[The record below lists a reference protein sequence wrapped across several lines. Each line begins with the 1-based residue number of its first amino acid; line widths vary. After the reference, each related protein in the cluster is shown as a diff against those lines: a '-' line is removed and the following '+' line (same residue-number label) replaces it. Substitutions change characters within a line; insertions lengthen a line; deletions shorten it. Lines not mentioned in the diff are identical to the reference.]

1 MGLEPID
8 NGTIDVGET
17 VRVGYYSQ
25 EGIQFDDQMKVI
37 DVVQERAEVI
47 HLSDGRQFTASQFL
61 QYFLFSPEKQH
72 SYVYKLSG
80 GEKRRLYL
88 CTVLMTNPNFLILDE
103 PTNDLDIV
111 TLQILEDYLLK
122 FKGCVMVISH
132 DRYFMDKVVDHIFV
146 FNGQGDIR
154 DFPGNYS
161 DYREWKEMKER
172 HERSQQKPVKTKPVQ
187 TSKPTEKTKLTY
199 NERREFERLEQ
210 EIAQLEEEKIQ
221 LESDL
226 SSGTL
231 SVSEVTD
238 KSKRY
243 SELLEELDTK
253 SMRWLELSEYA

>member
-1 MGLEPID
+1 
-8 NGTIDVGET
+8 
-17 VRVGYYSQ
+17 
-25 EGIQFDDQMKVI
+25 
-37 DVVQERAEVI
+37 
-47 HLSDGRQFTASQFL
+47 
-61 QYFLFSPEKQH
+61 
-72 SYVYKLSG
+72 
-80 GEKRRLYL
+80 
-88 CTVLMTNPNFLILDE
+88 
-103 PTNDLDIV
+103 
-111 TLQILEDYLLK
+111 
-122 FKGCVMVISH
+122 
-132 DRYFMDKVVDHIFV
+132 
-146 FNGQGDIR
+146 NGQGDIR

-210 EIAQLEEEKIQ
+210 EIAQLEEEKRQ

-243 SELLEELDTK
+243 SELLEELDAK
-253 SMRWLELSEYA
+253 STRWLELSEYV